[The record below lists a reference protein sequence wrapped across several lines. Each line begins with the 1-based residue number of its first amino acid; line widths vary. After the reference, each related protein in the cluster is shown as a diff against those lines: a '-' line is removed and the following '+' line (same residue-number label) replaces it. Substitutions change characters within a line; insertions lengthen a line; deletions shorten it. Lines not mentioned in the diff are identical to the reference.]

1 MVVLA
6 EGVLDFQMGLQRVTI
21 VPPLINTAGVELMKR
36 ALKTKSAWRENTHT
50 DKAHPKSAVGQ
61 ASHSLVAVQASGTP
75 LWTSAG

>member
-6 EGVLDFQMGLQRVTI
+6 EGTLDSQTDLQRVII

-36 ALKTKSAWRENTHT
+36 ALKTKSARRENTHT
-50 DKAHPKSAVGQ
+50 DEAHPMSAVGQ

-75 LWTSAG
+75 L